1 MHPPAESRQGTQMA
15 KKRRMTAL
23 EFETVRPLLGI
34 SAARIEAARAA
45 LVDGKSQQA
54 IADAHG
60 WTARQTVGD
69 AVDVVWNKFAQY
81 QESQRAAANFRAHAE
96 QEQGSAITGQANAP
110 AGQQAPAA
118 IGPKHG
124 Q

>member
-1 MHPPAESRQGTQMA
+1 MA

-81 QESQRAAANFRAHAE
+81 QESQRAAANFRAQAE
-96 QEQGSAITGQANAP
+96 QEQAAAITGQANAP
-110 AGQQAPAA
+110 TGQQAPAA
-118 IGPKHG
+118 IGPKHS